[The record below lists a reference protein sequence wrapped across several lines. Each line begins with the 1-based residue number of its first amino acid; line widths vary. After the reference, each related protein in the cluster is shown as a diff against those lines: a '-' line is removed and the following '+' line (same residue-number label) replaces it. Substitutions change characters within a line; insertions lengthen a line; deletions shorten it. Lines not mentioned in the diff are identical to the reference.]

1 MPSTQSRLTELPSKE
16 ARTPV
21 AVKAPAK
28 QAAVP
33 VQAAAAPAAP
43 VAAVALTRT
52 IKTKTKAQERADQKL
67 LAERQAWD
75 VEKVIAAQE
84 PENGVIKPADEAP
97 RWKTLLVAVD
107 KHAAGSWALL
117 DKALAP
123 FCMGAPGAMNPKT
136 GQYVTEIR
144 MNRGQAAQV
153 DQVEQGINTLLP
165 FLKSLRGG
173 YEFRIK
179 CLGAKIREKNWLTL
193 GKDGKT
199 KVLSSIHPEASFDD
213 LRSALVFI
221 SAHRAVD

>member
-1 MPSTQSRLTELPSKE
+1 MPIPQSRLTESASKE
-16 ARTPV
+16 IRASSSVNP
-21 AVKAPAK
+21 
-28 QAAVP
+28 
-33 VQAAAAPAAP
+33 PAAP
-43 VAAVALTRT
+43 LTRT
-52 IKTKTKAQERADQKL
+52 IKTKTKAQERAEQKL

-75 VEKVIAAQE
+75 VETVIATQMPAI
-84 PENGVIKPADEAP
+84 NAAKAADEAP

-144 MNRGQAAQV
+144 MNRDQPEQV
-153 DQVEQGINTLLP
+153 DQVLLGINTLLP
-165 FLKSLRGG
+165 FLTSLKG

-193 GKDGKT
+193 SKSGKT

-213 LRSALVFI
+213 LRSALEFI
-221 SAHRAVD
+221 SVNRAID